1 MPPVAALDVSPCAT
15 CGVPNLAVI
24 GAGLGTVFAGPVV
37 GIVTG
42 HGLGVT
48 DTLSESGNRA
58 ELSATH
64 FHSGLVGPLPLLSV
78 LDQTTGT
85 RTTALAGLPGPET

>member
-1 MPPVAALDVSPCAT
+1 MLPVAALDVSLCAT

-42 HGLGVT
+42 HSLGVT
-48 DTLSESGNRA
+48 NTLSESGNRA
-58 ELSATH
+58 ELSATY
-64 FHSGLVGPLPLLSV
+64 FLFV
-78 LDQTTGT
+78 
-85 RTTALAGLPGPET
+85 